1 MSLSAY
7 GGPADDQTFGCSRAP
22 RLLRVVQAQSGR
34 WDCLDQLDDEPRP
47 TERIHLYE
55 QFRSHAGA
63 FICPGGYSAHG
74 DYTHIISPPFR
85 GPLDAIV
92 RARGSWRRFV
102 AAYFGVTVN
111 ADGERFADIIPLF
124 RA

>member
-34 WDCLDQLDDEPRP
+34 WDCLDQPDDEPRP

-55 QFRSHAGA
+55 RCADARGM
-63 FICPGGYSAHG
+63 FICPGGYHARAT
-74 DYTHIISPPFR
+74 YTHIISPHR
-85 GPLDAIV
+85 RSHLDATV

-102 AAYFGVTVN
+102 AAYFGHTVN
-111 ADGERFADIIPLF
+111 ADGERLADIIPLF